1 MATVTRSNSGLLTD
15 IIAVQVDKN
24 DYLPAFEKALKQYGK
39 QANIPGFRKGMVPVQ
54 VVKKMYGK
62 SVFTDEILRTVET
75 EINKFLEQEKP
86 EIFGQ
91 PLATEE
97 NNTVVTTLDINNPSD
112 YTFTF
117 EIGLRP
123 TVTVADLSTAN
134 ITRRNV
140 SVTDEMLNEQIAYV
154 KKQYG
159 NKKDIETITSIENG
173 VELSIIEEGADE
185 AKTQAAEVKD
195 FKNAETLVGKKAEE
209 TFTGLFSEIF
219 ETKLADFLA
228 TQFGEGSEDKTYVV
242 SIKSINEVE
251 EAELNEE
258 LLEKILPGKDIKTAE
273 AFNEFLKSDIETY
286 WNGQTK
292 NQVNDEIYH
301 FLLDNTTIELPEAF
315 LKRWLQNAGENP
327 RTTEEVEAEY
337 PAFANSLRWNVITDE
352 IAKEAKLEVVPEEVE
367 EFTKNQLLS
376 YMGGAQLGEADWIDE
391 YVKRQLQDKKYL
403 EQAYQQIYT
412 NKVFENATTKVVN
425 YNDEYVSVE
434 EFSAKQHHHSH

>member
-97 NNTVVTTLDINNPSD
+97 NNNVVTTLDINNPSD

-123 TVTVADLSTAN
+123 EVKVADLSAAN

-140 SVTDEMLNEQIAYV
+140 SVTDEMLSEQIAYI

-159 NKKDIETITSIENG
+159 NKKDIDTVTSVDNG
-173 VELSIIEEGADE
+173 VELSIVEQGTEE

-195 FKNAETLVGKKAEE
+195 FKNAESLIGKKAEE
-209 TFTGLFSEIF
+209 TFTGKFADIF
-219 ETKLADFLA
+219 EAKLADFLT
-228 TQFGEGSEDKTYVV
+228 TQFGEGAEDKTYVV
-242 SIKSINEVE
+242 FIKSINEVE
-251 EAELNEE
+251 DAELNEE
-258 LLEKILPGKDIKTAE
+258 LLEKILPGKEIKTAE
-273 AFNEFLKSDIETY
+273 AFSEFLKNDIETY
-286 WNGQTK
+286 WQGQTK

-301 FLLDNTTIELPEAF
+301 FLLDNTTVDLPEAF
-315 LKRWLQNAGENP
+315 LKRWLKNAGENP
-327 RTTEEVEAEY
+327 RTDAEVEAEY

-352 IAKEAKLEVVPEEVE
+352 IAKEAKLEVAPEEVE
-367 EFTKNQLLS
+367 EFTKNQLLA

-391 YVKRQLQDKKYL
+391 YVKRQLQDRKYL

-412 NKVFENATTKVVN
+412 NKVFENATGKVVN

-434 EFSAKQHHHSH
+434 EFTAKQHHHAH